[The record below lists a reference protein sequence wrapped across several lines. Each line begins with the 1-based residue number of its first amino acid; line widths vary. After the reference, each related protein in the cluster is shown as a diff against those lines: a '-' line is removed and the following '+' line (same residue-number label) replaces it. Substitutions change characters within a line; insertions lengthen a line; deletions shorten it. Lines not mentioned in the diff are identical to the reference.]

1 LVVKRLFLLSLLLAR
16 PVLAGYAARD
26 LVFPIIGRASSAS
39 GQTFLTSIWITNV
52 ASQPASVTLSFLE
65 AGHANP
71 SPRTMRIDIAP
82 GATRVFDPLDAPVGA
97 LQIHSNADLIA
108 SARISDG
115 AFSTSCAAIP
125 ARFAIGNGQSS
136 VMQGYVTG
144 AGQYRLYLVETKGEP
159 LAYAITVSDAAGH
172 IRGEKRLY
180 IDRSEELRLDLAAM
194 FPAIDGAVVKIEGIN
209 GSGKIIALGLQRMP
223 GAQDASAFEMS
234 FPSPSRFAMSWI
246 EGTTYA
252 LVALAAIVA
261 ALIRR

>member
-1 LVVKRLFLLSLLLAR
+1 MKRLFLLSLLVAR
-16 PVLAGYAARD
+16 PLLAGYAARE
-26 LVFPIIGRASSAS
+26 LVFPIIGRATSAN

-52 ASQPASVTLSFLE
+52 ASRPASVDLLFLE

-71 SPRTMRIDIAP
+71 SPRRMRIDIAP
-82 GATRVFDPLDAPVGA
+82 GATRVFDPLDAPLGA
-97 LQIHSNADLIA
+97 LRIQSNVDVVA
-108 SARISDG
+108 SARISTSEF
-115 AFSTSCAAIP
+115 ATSCVAIP

-136 VMQGYVTG
+136 LMQGYVTG
-144 AGQYRLYLVETKGEP
+144 AGQYKLYVAEIKGEP
-159 LAYAITVSDAAGH
+159 LAYAVTVSDGAGH

-180 IDRSEELRLDLAAM
+180 IDRGEETRLDLAAM
-194 FPAIDGAVVKIEGIN
+194 FPGLDGTVVKIEGIN
-209 GSGKIIALGLQRMP
+209 GSGKIIALGLQRVA

-234 FPSPSRFAMSWI
+234 FPAPSRFAMSWI